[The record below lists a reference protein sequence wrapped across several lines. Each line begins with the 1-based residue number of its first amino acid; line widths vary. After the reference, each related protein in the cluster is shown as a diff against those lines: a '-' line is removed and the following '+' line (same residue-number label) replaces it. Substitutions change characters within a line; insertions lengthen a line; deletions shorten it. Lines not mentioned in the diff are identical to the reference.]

1 MNWDYIA
8 GFFDGEGCI
17 THGRSKRYRIMIS
30 QTHKEVLE
38 SIRDFVGV
46 GYVVEVAKRKSH
58 WKDSWVFYIAKQ
70 EDSLKFLEKIVPG
83 LIVKKQDAQEAIF
96 ALEER
101 VKERKLQ
108 RERLLWRIA
117 EARKL
122 RNQGLTYREM
132 GETLGID
139 FGYARRLVL
148 GGKWK

>member
-17 THGRSKRYRIMIS
+17 TYGRSKRYRIMIS

-70 EDSLKFLEKIVPG
+70 EDSLKFT
-83 LIVKKQDAQEAIF
+83 
-96 ALEER
+96 
-101 VKERKLQ
+101 
-108 RERLLWRIA
+108 LLHPLLKSKNSLLCILFLYYQSWYNFFQ
-117 EARKL
+117 KF
-122 RNQGLTYREM
+122 Q
-132 GETLGID
+132 
-139 FGYARRLVL
+139 
-148 GGKWK
+148 